1 MASITV
7 LDAEL
12 RAVRPAWD
20 TKIESVLT
28 GFHAYKL
35 YKVGL
40 LESTA
45 CITLNARRKI
55 AFFYPLEFE

>member
-7 LDAEL
+7 LDAAL
-12 RAVRPAWD
+12 RAVRPACD

-45 CITLNARRKI
+45 CITLKDR
-55 AFFYPLEFE
+55 LQEFLLFPI